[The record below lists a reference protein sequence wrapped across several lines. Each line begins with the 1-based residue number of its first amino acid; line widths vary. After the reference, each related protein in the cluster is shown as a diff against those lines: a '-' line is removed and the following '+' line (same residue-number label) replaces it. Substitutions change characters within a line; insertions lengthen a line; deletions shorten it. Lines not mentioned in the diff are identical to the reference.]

1 MGRVYVSNNLP
12 KDINKNDHSVDV
24 RIGVFFDG
32 TSNSYYNTDYRK
44 KNPNKNYCDGF
55 LYAYDSYRGDYTN
68 VSKLYKIYKT
78 QGNDFKIYIEGPG
91 TENPS
96 WHKDEFEKKNI
107 ILQEFQILS

>member
-44 KNPNKNYCDGF
+44 KIPARIIVMAFYMHMIAIEETIQMSANCTK
-55 LYAYDSYRGDYTN
+55 YT
-68 VSKLYKIYKT
+68 KLK
-78 QGNDFKIYIEGPG
+78 EM
-91 TENPS
+91 
-96 WHKDEFEKKNI
+96 
-107 ILQEFQILS
+107 ILKFI